1 MSIKC
6 GRGNHTHESV
16 QDVRACY
23 NGQSVASAPRQY
35 ASKDQATPAQLK
47 FLNSLRA
54 TLGLAPFTGE
64 ISKRECSR
72 AIDDHKIDVAA
83 LPKTAA
89 PIRRVDD
96 GTVNVPDV
104 PAGHYAVASLT
115 GNNDLDFF
123 RVDRPT
129 DGRWAGRTFTK
140 RVIGGKPN
148 SPVRGATARKALEA
162 ILAADPA
169 KAAKRYADE
178 IGRCSRCNR
187 HLTDE
192 ISRQFGMGPECRSK

>member
-16 QDVRACY
+16 QEVRACY
-23 NGQSVASAPRQY
+23 NGQTVASTPRQY
-35 ASKDQATPAQLK
+35 TGKDAATAPQIK

-54 TLGLAPFTGE
+54 TLGLPPFTGE

-89 PIRRVDD
+89 PVRRVDG
-96 GTVNVPDV
+96 GTVNVPAI
-104 PAGHYAVASLT
+104 PPGHYAIDSLT
-115 GNNDLDFF
+115 GNNDTDFF

-129 DGRWAGRTFTK
+129 EGRWAGRTFTK
-140 RVIGGKPN
+140 RVIGGKPD
-148 SPVRGATARKALEA
+148 SPVRGKTAHAALEA

-192 ISRQFGMGPECRSK
+192 TSRQFGMGPECRSK